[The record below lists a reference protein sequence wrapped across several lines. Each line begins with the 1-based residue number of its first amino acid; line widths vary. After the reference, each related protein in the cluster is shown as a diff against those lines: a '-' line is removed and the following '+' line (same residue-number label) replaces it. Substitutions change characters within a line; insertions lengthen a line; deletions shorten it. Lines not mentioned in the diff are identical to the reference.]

1 MGKYAINFQAFGITT
16 SLKTGLKITTVAA
29 KPIEVVEY
37 GVFGAGSVAAADIQ
51 AECHLGALTAGAAG
65 TSTAQTPYLL
75 TGSGAAASST
85 AGVNYSAEPTAYAAV
100 SIVQFG
106 INTRGG
112 FRWAVPQGEG
122 VKSQFELTNMH
133 IGMRVKGVSAASV
146 DMMAHWWE
154 Q

>member
-1 MGKYAINFQAFGITT
+1 VGKYAINFQAFGITT
-16 SLKTGLKITTVAA
+16 SLKTGLKITCIAA

-37 GVFGAGSVAAADIQ
+37 AVFGAGSVAAADIQ
-51 AECHLGALTAGAAG
+51 AECHMTSLSAAGAG
-65 TSTAQTPYLL
+65 TSTAQTPAQL
-75 TGSGAAASST
+75 TGSGGAASST
-85 AGVNYSAEPTAYAAV
+85 AGTNYSAEPTTYVAV
-100 SIVQFG
+100 PVVQFG

-133 IGMRVKGVSAASV
+133 VGMRVKGVSAASV
-146 DMMAHWWE
+146 DMLAHWWE